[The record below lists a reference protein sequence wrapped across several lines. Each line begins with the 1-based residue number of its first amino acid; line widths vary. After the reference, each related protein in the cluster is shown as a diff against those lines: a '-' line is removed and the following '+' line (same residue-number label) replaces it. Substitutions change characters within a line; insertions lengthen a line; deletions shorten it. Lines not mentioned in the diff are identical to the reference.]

1 MESEE
6 LGVRSEE
13 LKTSS
18 RHGSRKAFYVKMV
31 SGSLIRRA
39 SRLIIAVLAIA
50 IGATILSGLVTIY
63 YDIPEQLGR
72 EFRSYGAN
80 LIVLPR
86 GEAKIT
92 RETLSKLENL
102 IGSAKIVGMAPYR
115 YQTVKINEQPY
126 IIAGTDL
133 VQAEKNSPFWYIEG
147 EWGNAKEPDSVMI
160 GHEIAATLNLKLG
173 DSFTVQGVK
182 YGEQAQASGQNLS
195 AIENQQRD
203 LAQQNFHKNLKVRG
217 IVSTGGAEEG
227 FIFADIDMLDE
238 VIGDTF
244 RADVIECSVIA
255 DAKELAAI
263 SSQIEQNISELQPR
277 AVRRLT
283 QSQDI
288 VLGKLQALV
297 LLVTVVVL
305 IITMISVY
313 TTMMAMVAE
322 RRREIALKKALGA
335 ENKLVM
341 SELLGEGV
349 LLGFIGGA
357 LGVFLGFEFAQRVS
371 LNVFGRAINFQWA
384 LIPLTIA
391 VFIIITVAAS
401 IIPVRKVMDI
411 HPAIVLKGE

>member
-1 MESEE
+1 MYI
-6 LGVRSEE
+6 R
-13 LKTSS
+13 
-18 RHGSRKAFYVKMV
+18 MV
-31 SGSLIRRA
+31 AGSLIRRA

-86 GEAKIT
+86 GESKIT
-92 RETLSKLENL
+92 RETLRELREL
-102 IGSAKIVGMAPYR
+102 IGGEKIVGMAPYR

-133 VQAEKNSPFWYIEG
+133 AEAEKNSPFWYVEG
-147 EWGNAKEPDSVMI
+147 SWGNSADVSQVMA
-160 GHEIAATLNLKLG
+160 GHEIAQTLNLSLG
-173 DSFTVQGVK
+173 DKFMVQGVK
-182 YGEQAQASGQNLS
+182 YGHHAEASRQDLS
-195 AIENQQRD
+195 AEENQKRD
-203 LAQQNFHKNLKVRG
+203 SARQNFHRNFTVKG

-238 VIGDTF
+238 LIGDTF
-244 RADVIECSVIA
+244 RADVIECSIVA
-255 DAKELAAI
+255 DAEALAELSAR
-263 SSQIEQNISELQPR
+263 IEREIPGLMPR

-313 TTMMAMVAE
+313 TTMTAMVAE

-341 SELLGEGV
+341 GELLGEGV
-349 LLGFIGGA
+349 MLGFIGGA
-357 LGVFLGFEFAQRVS
+357 LGVFLGFEFALRVS
-371 LNVFGRAINFQWA
+371 LNVFGRGINFQPA
-384 LIPLTIA
+384 LIPVTIA
-391 VFIIITVAAS
+391 IFIIITVTAS
-401 IIPVRKVMDI
+401 IIPVRRVMDI

>member
-1 MESEE
+1 MYI
-6 LGVRSEE
+6 R
-13 LKTSS
+13 
-18 RHGSRKAFYVKMV
+18 MV
-31 SGSLIRRA
+31 AGSLIRRA

-92 RETLSKLENL
+92 RETLGKLRGL
-102 IGSAKIVGMAPYR
+102 IGDEKIVGMAPYR

-133 VQAEKNSPFWYIEG
+133 TEAEKNSPFWYVDG
-147 EWGNAKEPDSVMI
+147 SWGNSGDVSQVMA
-160 GHEIAATLNLKLG
+160 GHEIAETLGLTLG
-173 DSFTVQGVK
+173 DTFMVQGVK
-182 YGEQAQASGQNLS
+182 YGHHAEASRQDLS
-195 AIENQQRD
+195 AEENQKRD
-203 LAQQNFHKNLKVRG
+203 SARQNFHRNFTVKG

-238 VIGDTF
+238 LIGDTF
-244 RADVIECSVIA
+244 RADVIECSIVA
-255 DAKELAAI
+255 DAEELAELSAR
-263 SSQIEQNISELQPR
+263 IEREIPELMPR

-313 TTMMAMVAE
+313 TTMTAMVAE

-341 SELLGEGV
+341 GELFGEGV
-349 LLGFIGGA
+349 MLGLIGGA
-357 LGVFLGFEFAQRVS
+357 LGVFLGFEFALRVS
-371 LNVFGRAINFQWA
+371 LNVFGRGINFQPA
-384 LIPLTIA
+384 LIPVTIA
-391 VFIIITVAAS
+391 VFIVITVTAS
-401 IIPVRKVMDI
+401 IIPVRRVMDI

>member
-1 MESEE
+1 MYM
-6 LGVRSEE
+6 R
-13 LKTSS
+13 
-18 RHGSRKAFYVKMV
+18 MV
-31 SGSLIRRA
+31 AGSLIRRA

-80 LIVLPR
+80 LIVLPQ

-92 RETLSKLENL
+92 RETLGKLRGL
-102 IGSAKIVGMAPYR
+102 IGDNKIVGMAPYR

-133 VQAEKNSPFWYIEG
+133 SEAEKNSPFWYVEG
-147 EWGNAKEPDSVMI
+147 SWGNSADVSSVMV
-160 GHEIAATLNLKLG
+160 GHEIAQTLGLKLG
-173 DSFTVQGVK
+173 DTFMVQGVK
-182 YGEQAQASGQNLS
+182 YGEHAEASRQDLS
-195 AIENQQRD
+195 AEENQKRD
-203 LAQQNFHKNLKVRG
+203 LARQNFHTNLTVRG

-227 FIFADIDMLDE
+227 FIFADADMLDE
-238 VIGDTF
+238 LIGDTF
-244 RADVIECSVIA
+244 RADVIECSIVA
-255 DAKELAAI
+255 DAVEL
-263 SSQIEQNISELQPR
+263 SELSARIERDIPELMPR

-313 TTMMAMVAE
+313 TTMTAMVAE

-341 SELLGEGV
+341 GELLGEGV
-349 LLGFIGGA
+349 MLGLIGGA
-357 LGVFLGFEFAQRVS
+357 LGVFLGFEFALRVS
-371 LNVFGRAINFQWA
+371 LNVFGRGINFQWA
-384 LIPLTIA
+384 LIPATIA

-401 IIPVRKVMDI
+401 IIPVRRVMDI

>member
-1 MESEE
+1 MA
-6 LGVRSEE
+6 
-13 LKTSS
+13 S
-18 RHGSRKAFYVKMV
+18 RHGSRRRMYMKMV
-31 SGSLIRRA
+31 SSSLIRRA

-80 LIVLPR
+80 LIILPR

-92 RETLSKLENL
+92 RETLNSLRDL
-102 IGSAKIVGMAPYR
+102 IGENKIVGMAPYR

-133 VQAEKNSPFWYIEG
+133 SQAEKNSPFWYIEG
-147 EWGNAKEPDSVMI
+147 SWGNSQETSRVMV
-160 GHEIAATLNLKLG
+160 GHEIAQTLNLKLG
-173 DSFTVQGVK
+173 DTFTVQGVK
-182 YGEQAQASGQNLS
+182 YGQQAEASRQDLS
-195 AIENQQRD
+195 AEENQKRD
-203 LAQQNFHKNLKVRG
+203 LARQNFAKKLIVQG

-227 FIFADIDMLDE
+227 FIFADVDMLDE
-238 VIGDTF
+238 LIGDTF
-244 RADVIECSVIA
+244 RADVIECSIVA
-255 DAKELAAI
+255 DAGELTNL
-263 SSQIEQNISELQPR
+263 STKIEREIPELQPR

-349 LLGFIGGA
+349 LLGFIGGT
-357 LGVFLGFEFAQRVS
+357 LGVFLGFEFALRVS
-371 LNVFGRAINFQWA
+371 LNVFGRGINFQWA
-384 LIPLTIA
+384 LIPATIA
-391 VFIIITVAAS
+391 VFITITVLAS

>member
-1 MESEE
+1 M
-6 LGVRSEE
+6 VNNR
-13 LKTSS
+13 T
-18 RHGSRKAFYVKMV
+18 RMYIKMV
-31 SGSLIRRA
+31 TGSLIRRA

-92 RETLSKLENL
+92 RETLDSLRKL
-102 IGSAKIVGMAPYR
+102 IGDEKIVGMAPYR

-133 VQAEKNSPFWYIEG
+133 SQAEKNSPFWYIEG
-147 EWGNAKEPDSVMI
+147 EWGDSLV
-160 GHEIAATLNLKLG
+160 GHEIAETLNLKLG
-173 DSFTVQGVK
+173 DSFMVQGVK
-182 YGEQAQASGQNLS
+182 YGQQAEASAQNLS
-195 AIENQQRD
+195 AEENQKRD
-203 LAQQNFHKNLKVRG
+203 LAAQNFHKNLNVKG

-238 VIGDTF
+238 LIGDSF

-255 DAKELAAI
+255 DAVELENLSAK
-263 SSQIEQNISELQPR
+263 IERELPDLQSR

-335 ENKLVM
+335 ENKLVI

-349 LLGFIGGA
+349 LLGMIGGA

-384 LIPLTIA
+384 LIPVTIA
-391 VFIIITVAAS
+391 VFIAITVAAS

>member
-1 MESEE
+1 M
-6 LGVRSEE
+6 
-13 LKTSS
+13 
-18 RHGSRKAFYVKMV
+18 
-31 SGSLIRRA
+31 
-39 SRLIIAVLAIA
+39 
-50 IGATILSGLVTIY
+50 
-63 YDIPEQLGR
+63 
-72 EFRSYGAN
+72 
-80 LIVLPR
+80 
-86 GEAKIT
+86 
-92 RETLSKLENL
+92 
-102 IGSAKIVGMAPYR
+102 
-115 YQTVKINEQPY
+115 
-126 IIAGTDL
+126 
-133 VQAEKNSPFWYIEG
+133 
-147 EWGNAKEPDSVMI
+147 
-160 GHEIAATLNLKLG
+160 
-173 DSFTVQGVK
+173 VQGVK
-182 YGEQAQASGQNLS
+182 YGQQAEASAQNLS
-195 AIENQQRD
+195 AEENQKRD
-203 LAQQNFHKNLKVRG
+203 LAAQNFHKNLSVKG

-238 VIGDTF
+238 LIGDSF

-255 DAKELAAI
+255 DAVELENLSAK
-263 SSQIEQNISELQPR
+263 IERELPDLQPR

-349 LLGFIGGA
+349 LLGMIGGA

-371 LNVFGRAINFQWA
+371 LNVFGRAINFQPA
-384 LIPLTIA
+384 LIPITIA
-391 VFIIITVAAS
+391 VFIAITVAAS

>member
-1 MESEE
+1 MAN
-6 LGVRSEE
+6 
-13 LKTSS
+13 
-18 RHGSRKAFYVKMV
+18 RHGSRKRMYMKMV
-31 SGSLIRRA
+31 TGSLIRRA

-80 LIVLPR
+80 LIILPR
-86 GEAKIT
+86 GDEKIT
-92 RETLSKLENL
+92 RDVMNTLRNL
-102 IGSAKIVGMAPYR
+102 IGDDKIVGMAPYR

-133 VQAEKNSPFWYIEG
+133 TQAEKNSPFWYIDG
-147 EWGNAKEPDSVMI
+147 EWGQVMV
-160 GHEIAATLNLKLG
+160 GREIADTLNLRVG

-182 YGEQAQASGQNLS
+182 YGERAEASRQDLS
-195 AIENQQRD
+195 AKENQKRD
-203 LAQQNFHKNLKVRG
+203 LARQNFARKLTVKG
-217 IVSTGGAEEG
+217 IVTTGGAEEG
-227 FIFADIDMLDE
+227 FIFDDIDELDE
-238 VIGDTF
+238 LIGDTF
-244 RADVIECSVIA
+244 RADVIECSIVA
-255 DAKELAAI
+255 DADELSALC
-263 SSQIEQNISELQPR
+263 SRIENEIPELQPR

-288 VLGKLQALV
+288 VLGKLKALV
-297 LLVTVVVL
+297 LIVTVVVL

-313 TTMMAMVAE
+313 TTMTAMIAE
-322 RRREIALKKALGA
+322 RRKEIALKKALGA

-357 LGVFLGFEFAQRVS
+357 LGVMLGFEFAQRVS
-371 LNVFGRAINFQWA
+371 LNVFGRAINFQWS
-384 LIPLTIA
+384 LIPATIA
-391 VFIIITVAAS
+391 VFIAITVLAS

>member
-1 MESEE
+1 M
-6 LGVRSEE
+6 R
-13 LKTSS
+13 K
-18 RHGSRKAFYVKMV
+18 GSRKTFYLKMV

-86 GEAKIT
+86 GDAKIT
-92 RETLSKLENL
+92 REILSKLKNL
-102 IGSAKIVGMAPYR
+102 IGSNKIVGMAPYR

-133 VQAEKNSPFWYIEG
+133 EQAEKNSPFWYIEG
-147 EWGNAKEPDSVMI
+147 EWGNSLA
-160 GHEIAATLNLKLG
+160 GHEIAETLNLKLG
-173 DSFTVQGVK
+173 DSFMIQGVK
-182 YGEQAQASGQNLS
+182 YGEQAEASGQNLS
-195 AIENQQRD
+195 AAENQKRD
-203 LAQQNFHKNLKVRG
+203 LARQNFHKSLKVKG

-227 FIFADIDMLDE
+227 FIFTDIDELDE
-238 VIGDTF
+238 LIGDTF

-255 DAKELAAI
+255 DAKELSDI
-263 SSQIEQNISELQPR
+263 SRKIEKEIPELQPR

-349 LLGFIGGA
+349 LLGIIGGA
-357 LGVFLGFEFAQRVS
+357 SGVFLGFEFAMRVS
-371 LNVFGRAINFQWA
+371 LNVFGRGINFQWT
-384 LIPLTIA
+384 LIPITI
-391 VFIIITVAAS
+391 FIFVAITVAAS

>member
-1 MESEE
+1 MENKK
-6 LGVRSEE
+6 RN
-13 LKTSS
+13 
-18 RHGSRKAFYVKMV
+18 GSRKRMYLKMV

-39 SRLIIAVLAIA
+39 SRLIIAILAIA

-86 GEAKIT
+86 GETKIT
-92 RETLSKLENL
+92 RETLNSLRNL
-102 IGSAKIVGMAPYR
+102 IGENKIVGMAPYR

-133 VQAEKNSPFWYIEG
+133 EQAEKNSPFWYIEG
-147 EWGNAKEPDSVMI
+147 EWGNSKETDLVMT
-160 GHEIAATLNLKLG
+160 GHEIAQTLNLKLG
-173 DSFTVQGVK
+173 DIFTVQGVK
-182 YGEQAQASGQNLS
+182 YGERAEASGQNLS
-195 AIENQQRD
+195 ALENQKRD
-203 LAQQNFHKNLKVRG
+203 FARQNFSKKLKVRG

-227 FIFADIDMLDE
+227 FIFADINMLDE
-238 VIGDTF
+238 LIGDSF
-244 RADVIECSVIA
+244 RADVIECSIVA
-255 DAKELAAI
+255 DAEELSKI
-263 SSQIEQNISELQPR
+263 SAEIEKNIPDLQPR

-335 ENKLVM
+335 ENKLVIG
-341 SELLGEGV
+341 ELLGEGV
-349 LLGFIGGA
+349 LLGMLGGIS
-357 LGVFLGFEFAQRVS
+357 GVFLGFEFALRVS

-384 LIPLTIA
+384 LIPITIA
-391 VFIIITVAAS
+391 VFIAITVMAS

>member
-1 MESEE
+1 MENEG
-6 LGVRSEE
+6 LGIRNEG
-13 LKTSS
+13 LIMRKGNRKT
-18 RHGSRKAFYVKMV
+18 FYLKMV

-92 RETLSKLENL
+92 RYTIKKLENL
-102 IGSAKIVGMAPYR
+102 IGSNKIVGMAPYR

-133 VQAEKNSPFWYIEG
+133 LQAQKNSPFWYIEG
-147 EWGNAKEPDSVMI
+147 EWGNSLV
-160 GHEIAATLNLKLG
+160 GHEIAETLNLKLE
-173 DSFTVQGVK
+173 DNFMIQGVK
-182 YGEQAQASGQNLS
+182 YGQQAKASGQNLS
-195 AIENQQRD
+195 AVENQKRD
-203 LAQQNFHKNLKVRG
+203 LARQNFHKNLKVKG

-227 FIFADIDMLDE
+227 FIFTDIDELDE
-238 VIGDTF
+238 LIGDTF
-244 RADVIECSVIA
+244 RADVIECSIVA
-255 DAKELAAI
+255 DAKELEEI
-263 SSQIEQNISELQPR
+263 SKKIERDIPELQPR

-349 LLGFIGGA
+349 LLGIIGGSA
-357 LGVFLGFEFAQRVS
+357 GVFLGFEFAQRVS

-384 LIPLTIA
+384 LIPITI
-391 VFIIITVAAS
+391 FIFVAITVAAS

>member
-1 MESEE
+1 MYI
-6 LGVRSEE
+6 R
-13 LKTSS
+13 
-18 RHGSRKAFYVKMV
+18 MV
-31 SGSLIRRA
+31 AGSLIRRA

-92 RETLSKLENL
+92 RETLVKLRGL
-102 IGSAKIVGMAPYR
+102 IGDEKIVGMAPYR

-133 VQAEKNSPFWYIEG
+133 TEAEKNSPFWYVDG
-147 EWGNAKEPDSVMI
+147 SWGNSEDVSQVMA
-160 GHEIAATLNLKLG
+160 GHEIAETLGLTLG
-173 DSFTVQGVK
+173 DTFMVQGVK
-182 YGEQAQASGQNLS
+182 YGHHAEASRQDLS
-195 AIENQQRD
+195 AEENQKRD
-203 LAQQNFHKNLKVRG
+203 SARQNFHRNFTVKG

-238 VIGDTF
+238 LIGDTF
-244 RADVIECSVIA
+244 RADVIECSIVA
-255 DAKELAAI
+255 DAEELAELSAR
-263 SSQIEQNISELQPR
+263 IEREIPELMPR

-313 TTMMAMVAE
+313 TTMTAMVAE

-341 SELLGEGV
+341 GELLGEGV
-349 LLGFIGGA
+349 MLGLIGGA
-357 LGVFLGFEFAQRVS
+357 LGVFLGFEFALRVS
-371 LNVFGRAINFQWA
+371 LNVFGRGINFQPA
-384 LIPLTIA
+384 LIPVTIA
-391 VFIIITVAAS
+391 VFIVITVTAS
-401 IIPVRKVMDI
+401 IIPVRRVMEI

>member
-1 MESEE
+1 M
-6 LGVRSEE
+6 GN
-13 LKTSS
+13 
-18 RHGSRKAFYVKMV
+18 RHGSRKRMYMKMV
-31 SGSLIRRA
+31 AGSLLRRA

-80 LIVLPR
+80 LIILPR
-86 GEAKIT
+86 GDEKIT
-92 RETLSKLENL
+92 REVMNTLRNL
-102 IGSAKIVGMAPYR
+102 IGESKIVGMAPYR

-133 VQAEKNSPFWYIEG
+133 TQAEKNSPFWYIDG
-147 EWGNAKEPDSVMI
+147 EWGQVMV
-160 GHEIAATLNLKLG
+160 GREIADTLNLRVG

-182 YGEQAQASGQNLS
+182 YGERAEASRQDLS
-195 AIENQQRD
+195 AQENQKRD
-203 LAQQNFHKNLKVRG
+203 LARQNFAKKLTVKG
-217 IVSTGGAEEG
+217 IVTTGGAEEG
-227 FIFADIDMLDE
+227 FIFDDIDELDE
-238 VIGDTF
+238 LIGDTF
-244 RADVIECSVIA
+244 RADVIECSIAA
-255 DAKELAAI
+255 DANEL
-263 SSQIEQNISELQPR
+263 SVLCSRIENDIPELQPR

-288 VLGKLQALV
+288 VLGKLKALV
-297 LLVTVVVL
+297 LIVTVVVL

-313 TTMMAMVAE
+313 TTMTAMIAE
-322 RRREIALKKALGA
+322 RRKEIALKKALGA

-357 LGVFLGFEFAQRVS
+357 LGVMLGFEFAQRVS
-371 LNVFGRAINFQWA
+371 LNVFGRAINFQWS
-384 LIPLTIA
+384 LIPATIFT
-391 VFIIITVAAS
+391 FIAITVLAS

>member
-1 MESEE
+1 MAN
-6 LGVRSEE
+6 RI
-13 LKTSS
+13 
-18 RHGSRKAFYVKMV
+18 RHGSKKRMYWRMV
-31 SGSLIRRA
+31 SSSLIRRA

-80 LIVLPR
+80 LIVLPQ
-86 GEAKIT
+86 GESKIT
-92 RETLSKLENL
+92 RESMKALRELV
-102 IGSAKIVGMAPYR
+102 GSSRIVGMAPYR

-133 VQAEKNSPFWYIEG
+133 DQAKNNSPFWYIEG
-147 EWGNAKEPDSVMI
+147 EWGTHEDTSRVMV
-160 GHEIAATLNLKLG
+160 GHEIAETLGLSLG
-173 DSFTVQGVK
+173 DSFMVQGVR
-182 YGEQAQASGQNLS
+182 YGEQAEASRQDLS
-195 AIENQQRD
+195 AEENMRRD
-203 LAQQNFHKNLKVRG
+203 SARQNFHRTFTVCG
-217 IVSTGGAEEG
+217 IVTTGGAEEG
-227 FIFADIDMLDE
+227 FIFGDIDMLDE
-238 VIGDTF
+238 LIGDTF
-244 RADVIECSVIA
+244 RADVIECSVVA
-255 DAKELAAI
+255 DANEL
-263 SSQIEQNISELQPR
+263 SELSAKIERDIPELMPR

-335 ENKLVM
+335 ENRLVM

-349 LLGFIGGA
+349 LLGLIGGA
-357 LGVFLGFEFAQRVS
+357 LGVYLGFEFAQRVS
-371 LNVFGRAINFQWA
+371 LNVFGRAIHFQPV
-384 LIPLTIA
+384 LIPATIA
-391 VFIIITVAAS
+391 VFIAITVLAS

>member
-1 MESEE
+1 M
-6 LGVRSEE
+6 GN
-13 LKTSS
+13 
-18 RHGSRKAFYVKMV
+18 RHGSRKRMYWRMV
-31 SGSLIRRA
+31 SSSLVRRA

-86 GEAKIT
+86 GESKIT
-92 RETLSKLENL
+92 RETLDSLTELVGK
-102 IGSAKIVGMAPYR
+102 SRIVGMAPYR

-133 VQAEKNSPFWYIEG
+133 DQAKNNSPFWYVEG
-147 EWGNAKEPDSVMI
+147 TWPSLEDTSSVMV
-160 GHEIAATLNLKLG
+160 GHEIAETLGLNLG
-173 DSFTVQGVK
+173 DSFLVQGVK
-182 YGEQAQASGQNLS
+182 YGHQAEASRQDLS
-195 AIENQQRD
+195 AEENLRRD
-203 LAQQNFHKNLKVRG
+203 LARQNFSRRFTVCG
-217 IVSTGGAEEG
+217 IVTTGGAEEG

-238 VIGDTF
+238 LISDTY

-255 DAKELAAI
+255 DA
-263 SSQIEQNISELQPR
+263 SELSELSAKIESDIPELMPR

-297 LLVTVVVL
+297 LLVTAVVL

-313 TTMMAMVAE
+313 TTMTAMVAE

-341 SELLGEGV
+341 GELLGEGV
-349 LLGFIGGA
+349 MLGLIGGA
-357 LGVFLGFEFAQRVS
+357 LGVYLGFEFAQRVS
-371 LNVFGRAINFQWA
+371 LNVFGRAINFQPA
-384 LIPLTIA
+384 LIPITIA
-391 VFIIITVAAS
+391 VFITITVLAS
-401 IIPVRKVMDI
+401 IIPVRKVMEI

>member
-1 MESEE
+1 
-6 LGVRSEE
+6 
-13 LKTSS
+13 
-18 RHGSRKAFYVKMV
+18 MV
-31 SGSLIRRA
+31 AGSLVRRA

-92 RETLSKLENL
+92 RDILKELRAL
-102 IGSAKIVGMAPYR
+102 IGGSKIVGMAPYR

-133 VQAEKNSPFWYIEG
+133 SEAQKNSPFWYVEG
-147 EWGNAKEPDSVMI
+147 SWGDSADVSKVMA
-160 GHEIAATLNLKLG
+160 GHEIASTLGLKPG
-173 DSFTVQGVK
+173 DSFMVQGVK
-182 YGEQAQASGQNLS
+182 YGENAEASRQDLS
-195 AIENQQRD
+195 AEENLKRD
-203 LAQQNFHKNLKVRG
+203 SARQNFHRTFTVKG

-238 VIGDTF
+238 LIGDTF
-244 RADVIECSVIA
+244 RADVIECSIVA
-255 DAKELAAI
+255 DAGEL
-263 SSQIEQNISELQPR
+263 SELSARIEREIPGLMPR

-313 TTMMAMVAE
+313 TTMTAMIAE

-341 SELLGEGV
+341 GELLGEGV
-349 LLGFIGGA
+349 MLGFIGGA
-357 LGVFLGFEFAQRVS
+357 LGVFLGFEFALRVS
-371 LNVFGRAINFQWA
+371 LNVFGRGINFQPA
-384 LIPLTIA
+384 VIPATIA
-391 VFIIITVAAS
+391 TFIIITVAAS
-401 IIPVRKVMDI
+401 IIPVRRVMDI

>member
-1 MESEE
+1 MANK
-6 LGVRSEE
+6 RF
-13 LKTSS
+13 KMYM
-18 RHGSRKAFYVKMV
+18 RMV
-31 SGSLIRRA
+31 SSSLIRRA
-39 SRLIIAVLAIA
+39 SRLIIAILAIA

-80 LIVLPR
+80 LIVLPH

-92 RETLSKLENL
+92 RETVESLRGL
-102 IGSAKIVGMAPYR
+102 IGTSRIVGMAPYR
-115 YQTVKINEQPY
+115 YQTVKINEQPF

-133 VQAEKNSPFWYIEG
+133 EQAEKNSPFWYIEG
-147 EWGNAKEPDSVMI
+147 RWPDTSDTSSVMV
-160 GHEIAATLNLKLG
+160 GHEIAETLGLKLG
-173 DSFTVQGVK
+173 DSFMVQGVR
-182 YGEQAQASGQNLS
+182 YGHQAEASRQDLS
-195 AIENQQRD
+195 AEENQQRD
-203 LAQQNFHKNLKVRG
+203 LAAQNFHKTLTVCG
-217 IVSTGGAEEG
+217 IVTTGGAEEG
-227 FIFADIDMLDE
+227 FIFADADMLDE
-238 VIGDTF
+238 LIGDTF
-244 RADVIECSVIA
+244 RADVIECSVVA
-255 DAKELAAI
+255 DANELSELSA
-263 SSQIEQNISELQPR
+263 QIERSIPELMPR

-335 ENKLVM
+335 ENRLVM
-341 SELLGEGV
+341 GELLGEGV

-357 LGVFLGFEFAQRVS
+357 LGVYLGFEFAQRVS
-371 LNVFGRAINFQWA
+371 LNVFGRAIHLQVA
-384 LIPLTIA
+384 LIPATIA
-391 VFIIITVAAS
+391 VFIAITVLAS